1 MIVSKK
7 RYCSGHQL
15 RHHIVSN
22 LKNINKVDMWGE
34 AFKSMPQGAKALALA
49 EYRYSITVENSKS
62 ENYFTEKLI
71 DCFRMG
77 TVPIYWGSESIKD
90 YFNMDGIIY
99 FEEISELDAIFAGLT
114 EEKYVSMLPAIKE
127 NYELAKKWTSMDD
140 TFGKNL
146 KEVIYGEKIPTNTI

>member
-1 MIVSKK
+1 M
-7 RYCSGHQL
+7 
-15 RHHIVSN
+15 
-22 LKNINKVDMWGE
+22 GE

-127 NYELAKKWTSMDD
+127 NYELAKK
-140 TFGKNL
+140 
-146 KEVIYGEKIPTNTI
+146 